1 VLPNR
6 RFLFF
11 TNECVGLGH
20 LRRTVSLAHGLAEL
34 DEGATSLIVT
44 GAPLAPAERLP
55 TRVDTVKLPQLGR
68 DARGAHRAHRLDV
81 ELERVRS
88 LRAQLAL
95 AAAETFQPDVAIVD
109 KTPRGL
115 GGELVPALEALRRDS
130 CRIVLGL
137 RDVEDG
143 REAVRRLWD
152 DSMREAVLRYY
163 DAILVYGPPSTPDA
177 LEALGWRD
185 LPLPVHHVGYVGRSV
200 ASTRPDDLPDD
211 YLLATAGGGADGFRL
226 LATMLEAAALAPLGL
241 PLVVVAGPMMP
252 PAQVERLRALARDVD
267 ADVTVFRGDMDAV
280 VARATAVVSMAGYN
294 TVSELLRAG
303 KRALLVPRTHPSEE
317 QLLRA
322 QIVAGAGLANMLRPE
337 ELTARR
343 LRDALEVILSSRP
356 PAVDEALY
364 LGTARAA
371 DLLVELAW
379 RPRCDEPLAVA

>member
-1 VLPNR
+1 MLPNR

-34 DEGATSLIVT
+34 DEDATSLIVT

-143 REAVRRLWD
+143 REAVRRVWD
-152 DSMREAVLRYY
+152 DSVREAVLRYY

-252 PAQVERLRALARDVD
+252 PAQIERLRALARDVD

-322 QIVAGAGLANMLRPE
+322 QIVAAAGLANMLRPE

-343 LRDALEVILSSRP
+343 LRDELEVILSGRP

-371 DLLVELAW
+371 DLLAELAW

>member
-1 VLPNR
+1 MLPNR

-34 DEGATSLIVT
+34 DEDATSLIVT

-143 REAVRRLWD
+143 REAVRRVWD
-152 DSMREAVLRYY
+152 DSVREAVLRYY

-252 PAQVERLRALARDVD
+252 PAQIERLRALARDVD

>member
-20 LRRTVSLAHGLAEL
+20 LRRTVSLAHGLAEV
-34 DEGATSLIVT
+34 DEDATSLIVT
-44 GAPLAPAERLP
+44 GAPLAPDERLP

-143 REAVRRLWD
+143 REAVRRDWD
-152 DSMREAVLRYY
+152 DSVREAVLRYY

-177 LEALGWRD
+177 LEALGWSD

-200 ASTRPDDLPDD
+200 ASALPGDLPHD

-252 PAQVERLRALARDVD
+252 PAQVDRLRALARDVD

-280 VARATAVVSMAGYN
+280 VGRATAVVSMAGYN

-322 QIVAGAGLANMLRPE
+322 QIVAAAGLANMLRPE

-343 LRDALEVILSSRP
+343 LRDELEVILSGRP

-371 DLLVELAW
+371 DLLAELAW

>member
-1 VLPNR
+1 MLPNR